1 MVILKPNRKTF
12 NDIVKI
18 KFSGKRIYPTASA
31 RYLCVKIDQHLTWQ
45 HHINDL
51 SVKLNRNN
59 ALLFKIKTFVDDK
72 ISRSIHFAICES
84 NLNYCSLF
92 SAQNYNDINRLV
104 ILQKKTLRIMNFQ
117 LRNSHTSPLFRKTSV
132 FKFKD
137 KINLENR
144 LFISKSINNLLPSL
158 FNNSFVFSSVTHNYN
173 TLWFSNDKFQKYLYR
188 TNTYGKNSITVS
200 AIQS

>member
-72 ISRSIHFAICES
+72 ILRSIHFAICES
-84 NLNYCSLF
+84 NLNYYSLF
-92 SAQNYNDINRLV
+92 SAKI
-104 ILQKKTLRIMNFQ
+104 IMTLIVLSFY
-117 LRNSHTSPLFRKTSV
+117 RKRH
-132 FKFKD
+132 
-137 KINLENR
+137 LE
-144 LFISKSINNLLPSL
+144 L
-158 FNNSFVFSSVTHNYN
+158 
-173 TLWFSNDKFQKYLYR
+173 
-188 TNTYGKNSITVS
+188 
-200 AIQS
+200 